1 MFQPN
6 IHSTSCQGEKKSRE
20 GASRRLTWERINSD
34 CRLLARAV
42 VGEINAIELSMF
54 VQLLGLETATAKHML
69 FPRWVGPCE
78 LVMVSGLHFVI
89 QV

>member
-1 MFQPN
+1 M
-6 IHSTSCQGEKKSRE
+6 
-20 GASRRLTWERINSD
+20 
-34 CRLLARAV
+34 
-42 VGEINAIELSMF
+42 GEINAIELSMF

-78 LVMVSGLHFVI
+78 LVMVSGLHFDI